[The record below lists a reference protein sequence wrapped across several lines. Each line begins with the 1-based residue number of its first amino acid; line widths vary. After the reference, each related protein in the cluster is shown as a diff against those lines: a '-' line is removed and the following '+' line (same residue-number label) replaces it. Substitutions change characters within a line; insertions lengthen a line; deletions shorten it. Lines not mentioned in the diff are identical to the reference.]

1 MHPSDNHM
9 LRKLRPLAPDGE
21 HQGSAQ
27 TSGAEDGGDP
37 ASSGEPPGARRQMRP
52 GSRVARWCLR
62 EPTRAHPAHLCCHL
76 EDRVV
81 DRRGASWLRAVL
93 ERERSAEQEA
103 AERAALRGAWELAS
117 VLEFLEVFHAQLG
130 LPRRCSAAD
139 LEAALVLSPGGPGVL
154 ADVHLARPQHSFLR
168 YCVSV
173 LEGVRA

>member
-1 MHPSDNHM
+1 MDPSDNHR

-37 ASSGEPPGARRQMRP
+37 ASSGEPPGARWQTGCRLVCRP
-52 GSRVARWCLR
+52 ACARVRTCTLSLPVSGKFQPMA
-62 EPTRAHPAHLCCHL
+62 PRA
-76 EDRVV
+76 
-81 DRRGASWLRAVL
+81 RAVL

-130 LPRRCSAAD
+130 LPRRCRAAD

-154 ADVHLARPQHSFLR
+154 ADVHLARPPHRFLGLC
-168 YCVSV
+168 CV
-173 LEGVRA
+173 